1 MPDEHIARAE
11 CEIAAPPERVWEAL
25 TNPTLIR
32 EYMFG
37 SQVETDWQVGSPI
50 TWTGEYDGTS
60 FTDKGEILQA
70 DAPERLRLTHYSPM
84 TGQPDEPESYHTLD
98 YRLAATDAGT
108 LLTLDQDGND
118 SEEQAEQFAG
128 NWQTMLDQV
137 KEYVEE
143 GRGHQA

>member
-1 MPDEHIARAE
+1 VADHVAHAETEISASPDQ
-11 CEIAAPPERVWEAL
+11 VWDAL
-25 TNPTLIR
+25 TDPEAISR
-32 EYMFG
+32 FMFG
-37 SQVETDWQVGSPI
+37 SQVDTDWQVGSPI

-84 TGQPDEPESYHTLD
+84 TGEPDAPESYHTLD
-98 YRLAATDAGT
+98 YRLAPTEAGT
-108 LLTLDQDGND
+108 RLTLDQDGNA

-143 GRGHQA
+143 GRGHRL